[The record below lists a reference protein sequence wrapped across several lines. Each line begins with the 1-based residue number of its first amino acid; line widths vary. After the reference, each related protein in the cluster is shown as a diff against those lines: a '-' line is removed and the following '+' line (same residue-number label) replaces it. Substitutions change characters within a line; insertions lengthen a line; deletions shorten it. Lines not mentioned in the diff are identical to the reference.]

1 MEGEAKLVLRELL
14 EAVLVQVIST
24 FFAVYI
30 LTVFLAQELKQ
41 AHGSQLWRQS
51 VAIKPAARSVQN
63 QIKNKFYSVVL
74 TLNFK
79 ENF

>member
-14 EAVLVQVIST
+14 EAVLVQVFST
-24 FFAVYI
+24 YFAVYI
-30 LTVFLAQELKQ
+30 LTVRTVFLAQELKQ

-74 TLNFK
+74 I
-79 ENF
+79 